1 MYIDNKEL
9 VELLEKQE
17 EIKSKIKAD
26 VDKINELTQQVE
38 EIREKNKPLTDELT
52 TLRQNMTKIF
62 LPEVLKKLSDVEM
75 FEFPQLVDGKVFIKV
90 TDITESAVEDA
101 KKSLS
106 QVKQDWQNH
115 FDKLTADKPE

>member
-1 MYIDNKEL
+1 M
-9 VELLEKQE
+9 
-17 EIKSKIKAD
+17 
-26 VDKINELTQQVE
+26 E

-75 FEFPQLVDGKVFIKV
+75 FEFPQLVDGKAFIKV
-90 TDITESAVEDA
+90 TDITESAVADA